1 MMNPSR
7 RVWLSRFGSLITTPA
22 LIAINPLLAQT
33 KAPTASP
40 KISLASA
47 INKAGRLRMLSQ
59 RMAKLYAQLGLGILP
74 DKAFQ
79 QLKESSSLFDAHL
92 NELLALAASPD
103 NVKTY
108 TELSGV
114 WAIYRETLSL
124 APAVDSGA
132 KVLEQSERVLRLAQR
147 GVVEIES
154 VAGGPAGKLINL
166 CGRQRMLS
174 QRMAKSFF
182 MREWGVTKLND
193 TEMAAARNEFKTGLT
208 LLRSD
213 ANTPAD
219 IKAQLG
225 LAETQWLFF
234 ENAFDAAPK
243 TTAAT
248 TAIRN
253 IATTSERILEQFD
266 QITGMYERLGA

>member
-1 MMNPSR
+1 MTNHTRRTVLSHLAALMAMPS
-7 RVWLSRFGSLITTPA
+7 LTAFSA
-22 LIAINPLLAQT
+22 LAQT
-33 KAPTASP
+33 KAAPVSN

-47 INKAGRLRMLSQ
+47 LNKAGRLRMLSQ
-59 RMAKLYAQLGLGILP
+59 RTAKLYAQLGLGILP
-74 DKAFQ
+74 EKAFQ
-79 QLKESSSLFDAHL
+79 QLKESGNLFDAHL
-92 NELLALAASPD
+92 SELLALAASPE

-108 TELSGV
+108 NELSGV
-114 WAIYRETLSL
+114 WATYRETLNL
-124 APAVDSGA
+124 APSIDSGS

-147 GVVEIES
+147 GVVEIEA
-154 VAGGPAGKLINL
+154 VAGGPAGKLINI

-182 MREWGVTKLND
+182 MREWGVSKLAD
-193 TEMAAARNEFKTGLT
+193 TETAAARSEFKTGLT

-243 TTAAT
+243 TAAAT
-248 TAIRN
+248 TATKN

-266 QITGMYERLGA
+266 QITAMYERMGV